1 MFVDMHG
8 GSESSCEPDVP
19 NPVIAP
25 HSVEKS
31 RVLASFDAGYVRSFL
46 T

>member
-1 MFVDMHG
+1 MVGVAGF
-8 GSESSCEPDVP
+8 EPADPCVP

-25 HSVEKS
+25 HSPEKS
-31 RVLASFDAGYVRSFL
+31 RVLASFDVGYVRSFL